1 MATKKVTA
9 VIKLQCPAGS
19 ATPAPPI
26 GPALGPHGVSAPV
39 FVQQFNDRTKS
50 MEKGLIIPVIITVY
64 QDRSFTF
71 VLKTPPAAVLIKKA
85 LGLPKGSG
93 NLLRDKVGKL
103 TQAQL
108 TEIATQKM
116 PDINANDIE
125 AAKKIIAG
133 TARSMGVEVE
143 AE

>member
-9 VIKLQCPAGS
+9 VIKLQCPAGA

-39 FVQQFNDRTKS
+39 FVQQFNDRTKT
-50 MEKGLIIPVIITVY
+50 MEKGLTIPVIITVY

-71 VLKTPPAAVLIKKA
+71 ELKTPPAAVLIKKA
-85 LGLPKGSG
+85 LGLSKGAG
-93 NLLRDKVGKL
+93 NPLRDKVGKL

-108 TEIATQKM
+108 TEIATKKM